1 MKLIYCLQSAQEVL
15 TISYSKLPY
24 KMTSWTDSTKIRIR
38 FQFYCK
44 ENHKSAKAA
53 ELERGKGI
61 CTEFVVQIDG
71 NIAHG

>member
-24 KMTSWTDSTKIRIR
+24 KITSWTDSTKIRIR

-44 ENHKSAKAA
+44 SCRIR
-53 ELERGKGI
+53 ERKKV
-61 CTEFVVQIDG
+61 FVP
-71 NIAHG
+71 NLWYLH